1 MKNLVLA
8 LLLAVGVTT
17 AFGQTIKQPG
27 ALKSAIEK
35 SDKQIVD
42 AKKKVKVKTWIT
54 RGTTYLDI
62 IQLLSQPENVL
73 KMYKVAEAGM
83 PPKDECVAKAD
94 EAFVKALEL
103 DKNDPKK
110 PGKFKEKI
118 YKLLADP
125 DIQKNT
131 LKRAY
136 LIQGQDGFESKDF
149 EKAMKAFIRST
160 EIGETVNYI
169 DTAAYFNAAVAA
181 NNAKNSEV
189 AVKFYRKAADLGYEG
204 SKTYAYM
211 AKAMANTADSV
222 NIAKVLQDGI
232 EKFPKSNQALIDE
245 LIDYYL
251 RTGKTDEAMEFL
263 DVAIKK
269 NPTKHIYHYVKGTL
283 FDKQGKVEEA
293 RVAYEKTSEL
303 KPDFYAAQFN
313 IGVLYYN
320 IGRNYLLEAQE
331 IPPRGAANQKKY
343 DDLTSKANVE
353 IKKSLPYFEK
363 AYSIAP
369 DDLGTMQALKE
380 VYYKLKMMDKYNE
393 IKAKLEK

>member
-8 LLLAVGVTT
+8 LLFAVGVTT

-27 ALKSAIEK
+27 ALKSAIER
-35 SDKQIVD
+35 SDKHIVD
-42 AKKKVKVKTWIT
+42 EKKNVKVKTWIT
-54 RGTTYLDI
+54 RGTTYLEI
-62 IQLLSQPENVL
+62 IQLLSQPEHVQ
-73 KMYKVAEAGM
+73 KMYKVAGSGL
-83 PPKDECVAKAD
+83 PSKSECITKAD
-94 EAFVKALEL
+94 EALIKALEL

-110 PGKFKEKI
+110 PGKFKGKI
-118 YKLLADP
+118 HKLLSDP

-136 LIQGQDGFESKDF
+136 LIQGQEGFESKDF
-149 EKAMKAFIRST
+149 DQAMKAFIRSS
-160 EIGETVNYI
+160 ELGETVNYI

-181 NNAKNSEV
+181 NNAKNAEV
-189 AVKFYRKAADLGYEG
+189 AVKYYKKAANLGYEG
-204 SKTYAYM
+204 SKTYTYM
-211 AKAMANTADSV
+211 VKAMAKTADSV
-222 NIAKVLQDGI
+222 NVAKVMQDGI
-232 EKFPKSNQALIDE
+232 EKFPNSNQALIDE

-251 RTGKTDEAMEFL
+251 RTGKTDDAMEFL

-283 FDKQGKVEEA
+283 YDKQGKVEEA
-293 RVAYEKTSEL
+293 RVAYEKTFEL
-303 KPDFYAAQFN
+303 KPDFFAAQFN

-331 IPPRGAANQKKY
+331 VPPTGAANQKKY
-343 DDLTSKANVE
+343 DELTKNANVE
-353 IKKSLPYFEK
+353 INKSLPYFEK

-369 DDLGTMQALKE
+369 NDLGTMQALKE